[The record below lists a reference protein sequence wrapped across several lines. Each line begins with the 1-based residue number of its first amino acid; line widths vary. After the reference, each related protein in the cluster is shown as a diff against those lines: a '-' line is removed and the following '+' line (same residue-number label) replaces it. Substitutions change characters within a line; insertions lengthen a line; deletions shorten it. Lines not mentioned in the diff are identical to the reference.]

1 MGGCAMAFRTRGGP
15 ARDLGDTVRRE
26 RDLLSCDVNDVAWVS
41 AALAEI
47 LDYHFKRERE
57 GLVSLRAR

>member
-1 MGGCAMAFRTRGGP
+1 MRGCAMAFARGTGRLETW
-15 ARDLGDTVRRE
+15 AIL
-26 RDLLSCDVNDVAWVS
+26 CDVNDVEWVS